1 MSKLEIAKKIVKKY
15 YEIVGHEPQKV
26 YSKKGLKIYM
36 GYYGRYLA
44 VQGLNDDEYDE
55 LCSYLYSLEKIAV

>member
-1 MSKLEIAKKIVKKY
+1 MSKLEIAKEIVKKY
-15 YEIVGHEPQKV
+15 RKIVGYEPQKI

-36 GYYGRYLA
+36 GYYGAYLA

-55 LCSYLYSLEKIAV
+55 LCSYLYSLEK